1 MDRPNGKVLAP
12 TPGPRHS
19 TCMHFTFQAPAT
31 VVFGR
36 DTARQLPAHIAATG
50 HAALVVTG
58 ANPARHRDLLETIRQ
73 AGLAV
78 TLFPVAGEPTVETAM
93 SGAHLARAQG
103 CDVVVGLGGGGALDT
118 AKAVAALA
126 TNTEDVFTYLEVV
139 GAGQPLTERPLPLV
153 AVPTTAGTGAEATA
167 NAVLTV
173 PGERVKVSLR
183 SAMMLPDVALVD
195 PLLSATMPPAV
206 TAATGLDALTQLL
219 EAFVSNK
226 ANPMT
231 DALCREGLQRA
242 SGSLL
247 AAYTDG
253 KNLDARED
261 MALASLLGGMAL
273 ANAKLGA
280 VHGFAAPLGGLF
292 GAPHGQVCASLLSV
306 VTTANIRALRE
317 RAPDSPALAAYATAA
332 VILTGSPQATPE
344 DGASRL
350 ATLCR
355 ALHAPTLGQLGLTP
369 ADIPT
374 VVEKTARASSMK
386 GNPIELSSKELADI
400 LSAAIGG

>member
-1 MDRPNGKVLAP
+1 
-12 TPGPRHS
+12 
-19 TCMHFTFQAPAT
+19 MHFTFQTPGK

-36 DTARQLPAHIAATG
+36 DTARQLPQLTAGLGRAP
-50 HAALVVTG
+50 LVITG
-58 ANPARHRDLLETIRQ
+58 ANPDRHAGLLEALTQ

-78 TLFPVAGEPTVETAM
+78 TRFSVAGEPTVATAM
-93 SGAHLARAQG
+93 AGALLARENG
-103 CDVVVGLGGGGALDT
+103 CDIVIGLGGGGALDA

-126 TNTEDVFTYLEVV
+126 TNTEDIFTYLEVV
-139 GAGQPLTERPLPLV
+139 GAGRPLTERPLPVL

-183 SAMMLPDVALVD
+183 SPLMLPAVALID
-195 PLLSATMPPAV
+195 PLLTVSMPPAV

-231 DALCREGLQRA
+231 DALCREGLTRA
-242 SGSLL
+242 ARSL
-247 AAYTDG
+247 AAAYADG
-253 KNLDARED
+253 SNCDARED

-292 GAPHGQVCASLLSV
+292 NAPHGQICASLLPV
-306 VTTANIRALRE
+306 VTAANIRALRS
-317 RAPDSPALAAYATAA
+317 RAPASPALAAYATAA
-332 VILTGSPQATPE
+332 AIVTGTPNATPE
-344 DGASRL
+344 DGVVWL
-350 ATLCR
+350 AALCR
-355 ALHAPTLGQLGLTP
+355 QLAAPTLAQLGVTSS
-369 ADIPT
+369 DIPL
-374 VVEKTARASSMK
+374 VVAKAAQASSMQ
-386 GNPIELSSKELADI
+386 GNPIALTETELT
-400 LSAAIGG
+400 AIVTTALG